1 MVTRLTRLS
10 GTIVLVLGLCT
21 VAFEL
26 GARRGDP
33 PGGLPP
39 AFAVLEEVYADVSAR
54 GVEPPPDAALL
65 DGAVEGMVEALGD
78 EYAEYYDAQEFSALE
93 NALDGRFVGIGV
105 VLEDTEVGL
114 TVQTVLPDSPAER
127 AGLEPGEQ
135 IVEVDG
141 ADVSDTPSDLVVDRV
156 RGEEGSTVVLGLRG
170 GSAGDREVSVVREQL
185 EVPNT
190 EARLLDGG
198 VGYVALRQFTQG
210 AGADVTQ
217 EVRALLDEGAQALV
231 LDLRGNPGGYLPAAI
246 DVANVFVSDAQV
258 VRVGRDPETATEYR
272 AEDDALAPDVPLAVL
287 VDGGSASA
295 SEIVAGALQ
304 DLDRADLIGTTTFGK
319 GTVQTITD
327 LPDDR
332 GLKFTTDRY
341 YTPSGDSIDGVGI
354 APDRVVEDGEGED
367 DPQLDAA
374 QQTLVA
380 ALSGSA

>member
-1 MVTRLTRLS
+1 MRTRLTRLA

-26 GARRGDP
+26 GVRRGDASA
-33 PGGLPP
+33 GLPSE
-39 AFAVLEEVYADVSAR
+39 FAVLEQVYADVSAR
-54 GVEPPPDAALL
+54 GVEPPPEATLV

-78 EYAEYYDAQEFSALE
+78 EYAEYYDAQEFAALE
-93 NALDGRFVGIGV
+93 SALDGRFVGIGV

-135 IVEVDG
+135 IVTVDG
-141 ADVSDTPSDLVVDRV
+141 NDVSDTASDLVVEQV
-156 RGEEGSTVVLGLRG
+156 RGEEGTTVVLGLRG

-198 VGYVALRQFTQG
+198 VGYVALRQFTQA
-210 AGADVTQ
+210 AGSDVTT
-217 EVRALLDEGAQALV
+217 EVRALLDEGARALV

-246 DVANVFVSDAQV
+246 AVTNVFVSEEQV
-258 VRVGRDPETATEYR
+258 VRVGRDPETAMEYR
-272 AEDDALAPDVPLAVL
+272 ADDEAVAPDVPLAVL

-304 DLDRADLIGTTTFGK
+304 DLDRADLVGTTTFGK

-327 LPDDR
+327 LPDAR

-354 APDRVVEDGEGED
+354 EPDRVVEAGEGDD

>member
-26 GARRGDP
+26 GARRGDAS
-33 PGGLPP
+33 GGLPP
-39 AFAVLEEVYADVSAR
+39 EFAVLEEVYADVSAR
-54 GVEPPPDAALL
+54 GVEPPPDAALV
-65 DGAVEGMVEALGD
+65 DGAVEGMVVALDD
-78 EYAEYYDAQEFSALE
+78 EYAEYYDAEEFAALE

-135 IVEVDG
+135 IVTVDG
-141 ADVSDTPSDLVVDRV
+141 SDVSDTPSDLVVDQV
-156 RGEEGSTVVLGLRG
+156 RGEEGTTVVLGLRG

-185 EVPNT
+185 VVPNT
-190 EARLLDGG
+190 DARLLDGR
-198 VGYVALRQFTQG
+198 VGYVSLRQFTQE
-210 AGADVTQ
+210 AGSEVTE
-217 EVRALLDEGAQALV
+217 EVRGLLDEGAQALV

-246 DVANVFVSDAQV
+246 DVTNVFVTDEQV

-272 AEDDALAPDVPLAVL
+272 ADGDALAPDVPLVVL
-287 VDGGSASA
+287 VDDGSASA

-304 DLDRADLIGTTTFGK
+304 DLDRADLVGTTTFGK

-327 LPDDR
+327 LPDSR

-354 APDRVVEDGEGED
+354 EPDRIVEAGEGDD